1 MRRLTPIVLKNF
13 LSGTILTGG
22 FTLISIGVGMIGG
35 SGAGLITGGIGL
47 FGLQQWWAKTGG

>member
-1 MRRLTPIVLKNF
+1 MRRLTPAELKNF

-35 SGAGLITGGIGL
+35 SGAGLIVGGVGL
-47 FGLQQWWAKTGG
+47 MGLHQWWSKTGG